1 MKFDEH
7 CAESVKLFGKP
18 FEEVH
23 IWLDQFAG
31 TEQYGMRHRRVR
43 HHTAGLI
50 EAGKLFGADAVSVA
64 RQHIVSD
71 LKMEG
76 WTKNDPFPKNERDFV
91 RIGFF

>member
-7 CAESVKLFGKP
+7 CAESVKLFGRS

-50 EAGKLFGADAVSVA
+50 EVGKLFGAEAIPVA

-71 LKMEG
+71 LKTEG
-76 WTKNDPFPKNERDFV
+76 WTENDPFPKNERDFV